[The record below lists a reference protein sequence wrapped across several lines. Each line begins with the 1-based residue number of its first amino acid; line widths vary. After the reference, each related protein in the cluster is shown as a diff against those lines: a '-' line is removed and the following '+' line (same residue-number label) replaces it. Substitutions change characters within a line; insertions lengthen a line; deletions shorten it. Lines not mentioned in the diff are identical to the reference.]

1 MIKKHS
7 MKMNRTYL
15 LDDDINYKI
24 LILHIL
30 KTLDNDIKQKIFDIL
45 IKEEIEEFLNQE
57 FTELSIETLR
67 DLVEL
72 DYYLDLELYSDQ

>member
-1 MIKKHS
+1 MIKKHY

-24 LILHIL
+24 LILYIL

-57 FTELSIETLR
+57 FTELSIETL
-67 DLVEL
+67 DL
-72 DYYLDLELYSDQ
+72 